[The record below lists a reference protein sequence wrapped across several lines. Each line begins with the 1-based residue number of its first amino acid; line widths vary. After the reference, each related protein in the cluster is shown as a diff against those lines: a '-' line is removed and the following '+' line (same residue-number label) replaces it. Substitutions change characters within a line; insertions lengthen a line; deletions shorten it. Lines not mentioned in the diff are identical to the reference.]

1 MWTKDQKIQRL
12 AELEAELE
20 RGTAQLNRIA
30 GAVILLKEELAT
42 PDVAPSGDASKPED
56 KD

>member
-30 GAVILLKEELAT
+30 GAIILLKEELAT
-42 PDVAPSGDASKPED
+42 PDVAPATPTDPV